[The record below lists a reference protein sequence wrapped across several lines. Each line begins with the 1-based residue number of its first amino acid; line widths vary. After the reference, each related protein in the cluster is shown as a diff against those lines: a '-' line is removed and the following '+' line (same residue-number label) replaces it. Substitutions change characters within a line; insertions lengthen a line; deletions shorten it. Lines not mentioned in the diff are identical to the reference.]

1 MVKRSGNGDLGGLW
15 LERRGLTEGSEVLG
29 LFSRVRRAAPSLQIQ
44 SVEPV
49 EASYVLAK
57 TATLTMLRCCR
68 SRFSD
73 ASSRTPPPPPCQTSG
88 APAGVS

>member
-15 LERRGLTEGSEVLG
+15 LERRGLPDGSEV
-29 LFSRVRRAAPSLQIQ
+29 SRVRRAAPSLQMQ

-57 TATLTMLRCCR
+57 TATLTMLMVLPLALLRR
-68 SRFSD
+68 LLAHAAAAALPDEDER
-73 ASSRTPPPPPCQTSG
+73 G
-88 APAGVS
+88 AGVS